1 MTTVRRT
8 LGVPPFFC
16 PLPDAV
22 YDKPEEI
29 DAGAVAWMF
38 RQGFRKEGDW
48 LPRMNAGSYTAHC
61 MPHVLD
67 RCAEIITYV
76 MYWGGAW
83 DDDLDVIPGLDQPA
97 PLTVHVSRL
106 KHILAS
112 PKSVV
117 PPGDAYLSSF
127 QDFWNHI
134 ATVSTPG
141 QLEHL
146 RQGFCSYFD
155 GVLWKCAN
163 QSLGELPELG
173 DYLIMR
179 GNDVA
184 GPWLTALTP
193 IGGGYELTAAERLDP
208 RVRAASEAVSVI
220 VGLDNDLISIHREN
234 LQGLFD
240 QNAISIMVRDRQCT
254 PEEAVAEVRALRDR
268 IMSLYLNLRDQVSA
282 TARPELRRYVHEI
295 GYWIRGHIIW
305 ADFTTRYCAPVDPET
320 GEEQDFGGYGL
331 VWADEPADANPA
343 PLPIPQIAW
352 WWDQLEK

>member
-1 MTTVRRT
+1 MTTARRA
-8 LGVPPFFC
+8 LSVPPFYC

-22 YDKPEEI
+22 YEKPDEA

-48 LPRMNAGSYTAHC
+48 LPKMKAGSYTAYC
-61 MPHVLD
+61 MPYVLE

-83 DDDLDVIPGLDQPA
+83 DDDLDVLPGMDQPG
-97 PLTVHVSRL
+97 PLAIHISRL
-106 KHILAS
+106 KHIRAS
-112 PKSVV
+112 PRSEV
-117 PPGDAYLSSF
+117 PPGEPYLAAF
-127 QDFWNHI
+127 QDFWNQI
-134 ATVSTPG
+134 AGQATAA

-163 QSLGELPELG
+163 QATGQLPEMG

-179 GNDVA
+179 ANDVA

-193 IGGGYELTAAERLDP
+193 IGGGYELTAEERIDP
-208 RVRAASEAVSVI
+208 RVRAASEAVSLI
-220 VGLDNDLISIHREN
+220 VGLDNDLISVHREN

-240 QNAISIMVRDRQCT
+240 QNIISIVQRDRGCG
-254 PEEAVAEVRALRDR
+254 PEEAVVYVTAMRDR
-268 IMSLYLNLRDQVSA
+268 IMSLYLGLRDQVSA
-282 TARPELRRYVHEI
+282 TSRPELGRYLHDI

-305 ADFTTRYCAPVDPET
+305 ADFTTRYCAPVDPVT
-320 GEEQDFGGYGL
+320 GEEQNFGGYGL
-331 VWADEPADANPA
+331 VWADAPADSDPA

-352 WWDQLEK
+352 WWDQLSS